1 MGTSWIPLL
10 SPCLE
15 PHFPL
20 AIPSASCRDPF
31 PPGFPPPSPAGS
43 AERHR
48 GCGGSGVPGPPP
60 ERGESTGPRPGSRSL
75 DTVPVPAGGRPPGAA
90 GKPFPWAGRSL
101 SPSPPRPAS
110 RSFLPAAG
118 PPCRR
123 TGIAA
128 APSGAAGRVCPRVMD
143 GRAVLIQALL
153 AAVCSAAAGGLRRD
167 ELHNEV
173 LHKGGGGG
181 VPVPATA
188 PLLGGSPEKEGG
200 GAASGDDFS
209 ELPRVAF
216 LSKPQGLVTPKKK
229 GNGNK
234 RRKGKGQ
241 GKKRDPCLRKY
252 KDFCIHGECKYIREL
267 GTPSCICQ
275 PGYHGERCHGLLLPV
290 EHPPSAYDHTTALA
304 VVAVVLSS
312 LCLLIIAALLML
324 RCHKRGGY
332 DVENEEKIKLG
343 ITVNH

>member
-1 MGTSWIPLL
+1 
-10 SPCLE
+10 
-15 PHFPL
+15 
-20 AIPSASCRDPF
+20 
-31 PPGFPPPSPAGS
+31 
-43 AERHR
+43 
-48 GCGGSGVPGPPP
+48 
-60 ERGESTGPRPGSRSL
+60 
-75 DTVPVPAGGRPPGAA
+75 
-90 GKPFPWAGRSL
+90 
-101 SPSPPRPAS
+101 
-110 RSFLPAAG
+110 
-118 PPCRR
+118 
-123 TGIAA
+123 
-128 APSGAAGRVCPRVMD
+128 MD

-153 AAVCSAAAGGLRRD
+153 AAVCSAAAAGGLRRD

-173 LHKGGGGG
+173 LHKGGGSG

-234 RRKGKGQ
+234 RRKGKGL

-267 GTPSCICQ
+267 GAPSCICQ

-312 LCLLIIAALLML
+312 LCLVIIAALLML